1 MTFASTESLSGR
13 QRFTRI
19 WKHALRR
26 VVGPLC
32 AAIAVGYFF
41 PKIGLF
47 YAICGAYDVSRNRP
61 MSVETL
67 RRYFLGN
74 GLGTWLL
81 SPLNCMLDLLSLPHV
96 NKGVYRLDDLPLP
109 HQSEIKRLIEAAGDA
124 NLVRQLEERSKE
136 NQRTM
141 LFFRWYGTHIETSL
155 KVPAFDGPWTYV
167 KTIGVSVFNR
177 RVTTSKHFGYLRA
190 SLRVLYNINDMKD
203 NSAYIVV
210 GNATNYW
217 RENKLFIFDDTL
229 LHLSANQTDEPRY
242 CLFVDI
248 VRPTPFPAIMAMVIA
263 ATRYLTQHVKFIY
276 YANWKVIK

>member
-1 MTFASTESLSGR
+1 
-13 QRFTRI
+13 
-19 WKHALRR
+19 
-26 VVGPLC
+26 
-32 AAIAVGYFF
+32 
-41 PKIGLF
+41 
-47 YAICGAYDVSRNRP
+47 
-61 MSVETL
+61 
-67 RRYFLGN
+67 
-74 GLGTWLL
+74 
-81 SPLNCMLDLLSLPHV
+81 
-96 NKGVYRLDDLPLP
+96 
-109 HQSEIKRLIEAAGDA
+109 
-124 NLVRQLEERSKE
+124 
-136 NQRTM
+136 
-141 LFFRWYGTHIETSL
+141 
-155 KVPAFDGPWTYV
+155 VPAFDGPWTYV

-190 SLRVLYNINDMKD
+190 SLRVLYNLNDMKD

-210 GNATNYW
+210 GNTTSYW